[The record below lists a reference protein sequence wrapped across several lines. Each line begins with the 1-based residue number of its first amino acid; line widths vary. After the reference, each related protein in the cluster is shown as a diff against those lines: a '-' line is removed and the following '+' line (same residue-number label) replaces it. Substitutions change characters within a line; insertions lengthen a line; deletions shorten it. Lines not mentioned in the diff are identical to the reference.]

1 MEDVDEEMEEFMNK
15 VQDTTAY
22 ANSQFPTDNPEMLDE
37 QPTSSNATN
46 CAAADNTP
54 AAPAE
59 STRSSEDKSH
69 SQPDNGSTDEIYEVF
84 PDNEEGPET
93 HDIATTQFSDGY
105 CIGETLLAVTL
116 EWGLNDEHPSFQT
129 TIAGVKYRITQYIN
143 LNKLETKT
151 KKLFNMVPDQTP
163 TLFGYRHYFALLNT
177 YDSRGYFG
185 RCPLVYTPTE
195 EEASQGIVSNC
206 VEYVL
211 MDILETRCWKE
222 RYDIAVYITAQKEV
236 QIVEDGLKWMRDQR
250 LECRPDLLF
259 EIDETEQ

>member
-1 MEDVDEEMEEFMNK
+1 M
-15 VQDTTAY
+15 
-22 ANSQFPTDNPEMLDE
+22 
-37 QPTSSNATN
+37 
-46 CAAADNTP
+46 
-54 AAPAE
+54 
-59 STRSSEDKSH
+59 
-69 SQPDNGSTDEIYEVF
+69 F

-206 VEYVL
+206 VE
-211 MDILETRCWKE
+211 
-222 RYDIAVYITAQKEV
+222 
-236 QIVEDGLKWMRDQR
+236 
-250 LECRPDLLF
+250 
-259 EIDETEQ
+259 